1 MEGHISHA
9 DLWACLQLIHSAPMG
24 VAPNSLVLSQALQGL
39 LMSPQFCD
47 SQPEYISQTMRHT
60 WRTKVRYLSKARDWF
75 PKVNGNHRW
84 WKTVGWPRL
93 HNCTPSFC
101 ASPRLD
107 SWELSFSFRSPGTS
121 SPSNAYSTQT
131 HWKPTKGWKAGKL
144 QDKHSGKRVLGE
156 QYTEP
161 VLSDALPQSLEK

>member
-1 MEGHISHA
+1 MQICGLVFNLYIRH
-9 DLWACLQLIHSAPMG
+9 LWGWHPTVCVVTSPPGPPHEPPILWFSAW
-24 VAPNSLVLSQALQGL
+24 VHFPNNETHLK
-39 LMSPQFCD
+39 D
-47 SQPEYISQTMRHT
+47 
-60 WRTKVRYLSKARDWF
+60 LSKARDWF
-75 PKVNGNHRW
+75 PKGNGNHRW